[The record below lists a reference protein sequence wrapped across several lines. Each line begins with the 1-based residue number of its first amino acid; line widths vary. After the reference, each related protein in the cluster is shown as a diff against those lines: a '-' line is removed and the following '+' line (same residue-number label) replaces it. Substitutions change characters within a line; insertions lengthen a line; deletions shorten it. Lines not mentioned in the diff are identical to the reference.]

1 MNVVL
6 WVIASL
12 LAVAFLGVGTM
23 KVLRSTEQLAASGLA
38 WVEDFSATQVKAI
51 GAIEALGAIGLILP
65 AVLDIA
71 PILVPI
77 AAVGLALAMI
87 GAIVVHARRQETAG
101 FAPPAVL
108 LILAAIVAW
117 GRFGPYSF

>member
-6 WVIASL
+6 WIIAGV
-12 LAVAFLGVGTM
+12 LAVAFLGAGVL
-23 KVLRSTEQLAASGLA
+23 KVLRTKEQLASSGLA
-38 WVEDFSATQVKAI
+38 WVEDFSANQVKAI
-51 GAIEALGAIGLILP
+51 GAIEALGAIGLVLP
-65 AVLDIA
+65 ALVDIA

-77 AAVGLALAMI
+77 AATGLVIAMAL
-87 GAIVVHARRQETAG
+87 AIVVHVRRGEISGTA
-101 FAPPAVL
+101 PSAVL